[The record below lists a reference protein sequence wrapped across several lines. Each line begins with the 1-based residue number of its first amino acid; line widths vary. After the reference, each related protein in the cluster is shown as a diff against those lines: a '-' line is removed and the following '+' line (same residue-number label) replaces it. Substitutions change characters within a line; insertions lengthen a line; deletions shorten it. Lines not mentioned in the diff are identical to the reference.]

1 MISSVNIPRVP
12 NFVETEQVENAF
24 NNTFGEK
31 SVKTIDVLPKVDKNG
46 VEFNMMFVHFNEE
59 NASKELLEYSERI
72 VSGEELFIV
81 YDNKGHYFK
90 TRKLMVRPVQKRLF
104 TQAELLELKKDK
116 VVNKGD
122 NKGDDKGDDNKDNKG
137 DNKGDK
143 CAEDKS

>member
-12 NFVETEQVENAF
+12 NFVDTEQVENAF
-24 NNTFGEK
+24 NTTFGDK

-46 VEFNMMFVHFNEE
+46 VEYNMLFVHFNEE

-116 VVNKGD
+116 G
-122 NKGDDKGDDNKDNKG
+122 DNKG
-137 DNKGDK
+137 DNKVDNKGEK

>member
-12 NFVETEQVENAF
+12 NFVDTEQVENAF
-24 NNTFGEK
+24 NTTFGDK

-46 VEFNMMFVHFNEE
+46 VEYNMLFVHFNEE

-116 VVNKGD
+116 GD
-122 NKGDDKGDDNKDNKG
+122 NKADNKG
-137 DNKGDK
+137 DNKADNKGDNKVDNKGEK

>member
-1 MISSVNIPRVP
+1 MISAVNIPRVP

-24 NNTFGEK
+24 NTTFGDK

-46 VEFNMMFVHFNEE
+46 VEYNMMFVHFNEE

-116 VVNKGD
+116 GD
-122 NKGDDKGDDNKDNKG
+122 KKEDKKEDDKEDKKEDKEDDKEKG
-137 DNKGDK
+137 
-143 CAEDKS
+143 AEDKP